1 MNTEPETAFIDA
13 PPEGFAVW
21 STKTKHLV
29 RHAVVEA
36 GVSMSDVH
44 LYGAY
49 SCISGGNREPN
60 KKQMMDAFCAMEDA
74 NIDALEQYINR
85 VTERELAADIETDSL
100 GKP

>member
-1 MNTEPETAFIDA
+1 MKTEPETAFVDA

-29 RHAVVEA
+29 RHAVLEA

-49 SCISGGNREPN
+49 ACVSKGNYTPD
-60 KKQMMDAFCAMEDA
+60 KKQLMAAFLELEDYEIA
-74 NIDALEQYINR
+74 QVEGYINR
-85 VTERELAADIETDSL
+85 VTEREANAEVETDTS
-100 GKP
+100 GK

>member
-1 MNTEPETAFIDA
+1 MNTEPETALIDT
-13 PPEGFAVW
+13 PPEGFAKW

-49 SCISGGNREPN
+49 ACVSAGNYTPD
-60 KKQMMDAFCAMEDA
+60 KKQMMDAFLELEDYEIA
-74 NIDALEQYINR
+74 QVEAYINR
-85 VTERELAADIETDSL
+85 VTAREAAAEIETDTE
-100 GKP
+100 K